1 MDDIEMIYNFKEH
14 GLQCINNTRNMTIVL
29 TLCATQLEFDY
40 QTGNLI
46 TIFGYLP
53 LFNAKKK
60 NIDLPAVFIDTDFSI
75 DMNDFVYCPGV
86 AYEYCEWFPKSEK
99 YLLKGGIPIVCFDRE
114 NKRILIGTKDQNDK
128 NIKINKNIICGLDY
142 DCNLKYLLISI
153 DLIIE

>member
-29 TLCATQLEFDY
+29 TLVATQLEFDY

-60 NIDLPAVFIDTDFSI
+60 NIDLPAVFTDTDFSI
-75 DMNDFVYCPGV
+75 DMNDFDYCPGI

-128 NIKINKNIICGLDY
+128 SIKINKNIICGLDH

>member
-14 GLQCINNTRNMTIVL
+14 GLQFINNNRNMTIVL
-29 TLCATQLEFDY
+29 TLCTTQLEFDY

-46 TIFGYLP
+46 SIFGYLP

-60 NIDLPAVFIDTDFSI
+60 IIDLPTVFIDTDFSI
-75 DMNDFVYCPGV
+75 NMNDFVYCPGAV
-86 AYEYCEWFPKSEK
+86 YDYCEWFPKSEK

-114 NKRILIGTKDQNDK
+114 NKRILIGKKEQNDK
-128 NIKINKNIICGLDY
+128 SIKINKNIICGLDHDY
-142 DCNLKYLLISI
+142 NLKYLLISI